1 VLPGFPIENLK
12 NVLNSKIV
20 FAVGTLA
27 IACVSFSLL
36 AGCSREPSETGMGA
50 RETVPILAAKA
61 VQRTVADSIHA
72 IGRIEAF
79 ATVEI
84 KAQINGQVTEV
95 NFHEG
100 QEVKKGDL
108 LFTIDPRP
116 FQAALRQA
124 EANLAKDRAQFSQA
138 SADER
143 RYSYLLKQGVGSQQQ
158 YDQAESSAASLEA
171 SVAADEAA
179 VQTAKL
185 NLAYTT
191 IRSPMDGRTGNLM
204 VHVGAVV
211 KPDADTAMVVI
222 NQLHPVYVDFSIP
235 EQRLAEVRQSM
246 LAHKLSVE
254 ASLPHQQDAVETG
267 ELSFVDNSVDTKTGT
282 IILKGLFPNTNGR
295 LWPGQFVDAKL
306 ILNQLPNSVLVP
318 SEAVQTGQQG
328 SYVFVVDSGMKVE
341 SRPIVIGT
349 SLDGETVVTR
359 GLKPGETVVTD
370 GQLRLMPGSKVS
382 IKSGLNPDHGA
393 HGVTS

>member
-1 VLPGFPIENLK
+1 
-12 NVLNSKIV
+12 
-20 FAVGTLA
+20 
-27 IACVSFSLL
+27 
-36 AGCSREPSETGMGA
+36 
-50 RETVPILAAKA
+50 
-61 VQRTVADSIHA
+61 
-72 IGRIEAF
+72 
-79 ATVEI
+79 
-84 KAQINGQVTEV
+84 
-95 NFHEG
+95 
-100 QEVKKGDL
+100 L